1 MFQYGGVHLP
11 LEAEKQVD
19 TESGGKKTE
28 TIQLFELGII
38 LEEKVTVKK
47 GFETKINFIVAGDF
61 LSKEKKDKCMI
72 FKWGLC

>member
-1 MFQYGGVHLP
+1 
-11 LEAEKQVD
+11 
-19 TESGGKKTE
+19 
-28 TIQLFELGII
+28 LFELGII